1 MKTAHRILPLSI
13 ALGIAAL
20 VVLSLPAS
28 GSGAQNIRPPQDDP
42 FQRGL
47 VLKGVREYC
56 KRLER
61 AALDFVCLEDVSEKL
76 DGSREKQEADVRVD
90 SRVTSGVGGVGRM
103 NMSARPMTFN
113 PSASQKTDHRYLFD
127 YQFVRQAGQVKE
139 NRVLLEKDG
148 KKAKPKEEPP
158 QMAVFSCSEILL
170 LPVKLVDERT
180 AEYYDFRLL
189 REDAL
194 EGAKVWVLEVSPRLS
209 IKGYLGGRLWIDQR
223 DSSILRIEWDPTTFG
238 HYDAIRQNAVR
249 YKETPAVTSF
259 TDFGFVKNGVR
270 FPSLDFTEEAY
281 VDAGGKKFIRSQTQV
296 SYKSYKF
303 FTVETETNFK
313 K

>member
-1 MKTAHRILPLSI
+1 LRALHRIWSS
-13 ALGIAAL
+13 AAAL
-20 VVLSLPAS
+20 IFATALTPPFAGRTIQDVQLS
-28 GSGAQNIRPPQDDP
+28 GDNP

-127 YQFVRQAGQVKE
+127 YQYVRRAGDVKE

-148 KKAKPKEEPP
+148 KKAKPKEKPP

-180 AEYYDFRLL
+180 AEYYDYRLL

-194 EGAKVWVLEVSPRLS
+194 EGAKVWILEVSPRLS

-238 HYDAIRQNAVR
+238 HYDAIRQNAAQ
-249 YKETPAVTSF
+249 YKEAAAVTSY
-259 TDFGFVKNGVR
+259 TDFGVAKNGVR

-281 VDAGGKKFIRSQTQV
+281 VDGAGKKFVRSRTQV
-296 SYKSYKF
+296 TYRDYKF
-303 FTVETETNFK
+303 FTVETETEFK